1 MAVPIIQLGQCGN
14 QVGEA
19 LFDRLFNEG
28 TVASAGH
35 QGMLSQF
42 FGNGNLAKALLI
54 DMEPKVVGR
63 NLMLRKPWRYNK

>member
-1 MAVPIIQLGQCGN
+1 M
-14 QVGEA
+14 
-19 LFDRLFNEG
+19 
-28 TVASAGH
+28 ASAGH

-63 NLMLRKPWRYNK
+63 NLMLKKPWKYNKNYSIVQQ